1 MQDDSTKL
9 SIILSNQ
16 INEIE
21 SKIRQLLDN
30 INTNQ
35 NEKSNYINN
44 YIEQCVQRET
54 INLTNVIDQ
63 SVALNSSTMES
74 LNTLNF
80 EINKFVSENDTIL
93 EKYTKDELKRDVPT
107 GKLFNN
113 SLKL

>member
-63 SVALNSSTMES
+63 SVALNSST
-74 LNTLNF
+74 NF